1 MFDFD
6 TPLPL
11 AGNPHAQ
18 KWSRYAGRDVIPMWV
33 ADMDFAA
40 PPPVIDALHTA
51 VAAGHFG
58 YTSATPSQHE
68 AVCAHLQRQYAWSIQ
83 PDWIVWL
90 PGLVSALNVA
100 VRAFTR
106 DDEAVFS
113 ATPVYPPFLN
123 APRLAQRKVG
133 TLALE
138 RGEHGWG
145 WDFDALDRALPGHRL
160 WLFCHPHNP
169 VGRAWRE
176 DELAQIGALAERHDL
191 IVCSDEIHCDLILD
205 PARKHT
211 PLAAACPALAQ
222 RSITLMAPSKTY
234 NIPGL
239 GASFAI
245 IPDAQLRHRF
255 TATMAGIVPHA
266 NLLGLVALEA
276 AFRHGEPW
284 RLALLDVLRRNAARV
299 ESQIAK
305 LPGLRTTPVEATY
318 LAWIDCRDWMR
329 ERSIADPCAHFEQA
343 GLALSNGKDFGAPGF
358 VRLNFGCPASTL
370 EAGLARLAAA
380 AQ

>member
-11 AGNPHAQ
+11 ANNPHAQ

-83 PDWIVWL
+83 PEWIVWL

-138 RGEHGWG
+138 RYEHGWG
-145 WDFDALDRALPGHRL
+145 WDFAALDRALPGYRL

-211 PLAAACPALAQ
+211 PLAAACAALAR
-222 RSITLMAPSKTY
+222 RSVTLMAPSKTY

-305 LPGLRTTPVEATY
+305 LPGLHSTPVEATY

-329 ERSIADPCAHFEQA
+329 ERGVADPCAHFEQA
-343 GLALSNGKDFGAPGF
+343 GLALSDGKDFGAPGF

-370 EAGLARLAAA
+370 EAGLARFAAA